1 MCMKKKESKKEPAT
15 KEDIKL
21 LEKSTQEDLEI
32 WGGNLLFEIEES
44 RQENNKRFDKQ
55 DKVLASILSVIQ
67 MLVGQLAEVKGT
79 PEKVENHEKRI
90 TDLEVQVRMGRR

>member
-1 MCMKKKESKKEPAT
+1 MKNIKDEDQPAT
-15 KEDIKL
+15 
-21 LEKSTQEDLEI
+21 QGDLEI

-44 RQENNKRFDKQ
+44 RQENNERMDKQ
-55 DKVLASILSVIQ
+55 DKTLARHEGVLESILMVLQSIN
-67 MLVGQLAEVKGT
+67 GKLAPLKET